1 MKFAHISDI
10 HLGFQK
16 DPALQ
21 DVEQR
26 VFEEALD
33 RCISMGVDFVL
44 MPGDIFHVNIPEMR
58 VQKYAFAKFRQV
70 YEAGIPVYVVYGS
83 HDFSPVSNS
92 VIDLLAAAGYIIK
105 VTQAT
110 SNDDDGTISLDF
122 ISDSKT
128 GAKITGLSGLKAGN
142 DREYYEKLARAPLE
156 SEPGFKIFLFHGGI
170 AEMKDGTAN
179 EGEMMPLSLLPKGFS
194 YYAGGHMH
202 KCLNREFEG
211 YRHVVYPGTPFAGYH
226 SDLEN
231 NARGQKRGF
240 FIVEFED
247 DDVRSI
253 DFVQLENAR
262 YEIIRIDATDK
273 SAESVNLMLR
283 QKVAEISP
291 EDKVVIVK
299 ITGEMTHGKTADIDI
314 SAARLSLA
322 RRGSLVSMVNKNQ
335 LKSKEYAIT
344 EAKGAD
350 RREIETNVFFENIGQ
365 LRLDREDL
373 TGECGVSLAGALL
386 HRLGARQLANEK
398 KAEYADRIKKDA
410 LATLGLDGDDS

>member
-1 MKFAHISDI
+1 M
-10 HLGFQK
+10 
-16 DPALQ
+16 
-21 DVEQR
+21 EQR
-26 VFEEALD
+26 VFEDALD
-33 RCISMGVDFVL
+33 RCISARVDFVL

-105 VTQAT
+105 VTNAA

-122 ISDSKT
+122 ITDKRT
-128 GAKITGLSGLKAGN
+128 GAKITGLSGLKAGK
-142 DREYYEKLARAPLE
+142 DREYYERLDRAPLE

-170 AEMKDGTAN
+170 AEMKDDAAN
-179 EGEMMPLSLLPKGFS
+179 EGEMMPLSLLPRGFS

-202 KCLNREFEG
+202 RCSKREFDG

-231 NARGQKRGF
+231 NALGAKRGF
-240 FIVEFED
+240 FIVEFD
-247 DDVRSI
+247 DDVESI
-253 DFVQLENAR
+253 EFVPLENTR
-262 YEIIRIDATDK
+262 YEIIQINAENR

-283 QKVAEISP
+283 QRVSEISP
-291 EDKVVIVK
+291 ADKVVIVK
-299 ITGEMTHGKTADIDI
+299 IAGEMTNGKTADIDI
-314 SAARLSLA
+314 PAVRTSLA
-322 RRGSLVSMVNKNQ
+322 QRGSLVSLINKNQ
-335 LKSKEYAIT
+335 LKSKEYEIT
-344 EAKGAD
+344 RAKGAD

-365 LRLDREDL
+365 LRLDRADL
-373 TGECGVSLAGALL
+373 VGEHGVGLAGVLL
-386 HRLGARQLANEK
+386 RRLGAGQLANEK
-398 KAEYADRIKKDA
+398 KAEYTTRIKRDA

>member
-1 MKFAHISDI
+1 MKFAHISDV

-26 VFEEALD
+26 VFEDALD

-58 VQKYAFAKFRQV
+58 VQKYAFTKFRQV
-70 YEAGIPVYVVYGS
+70 HEAGIPVYVVYGS

-92 VIDLLAAAGYIIK
+92 VIDLLEAAGYIIK

-110 SNDDDGTISLDF
+110 SNDDGTISLDF
-122 ISDSKT
+122 ISDART
-128 GAKITGLSGLKAGN
+128 GAKITGLSGLKTGN
-142 DREYYEKLARAPLE
+142 DREHYERLNRAPLE

-170 AEMKDGTAN
+170 AEMKDDAAN
-179 EGEMMPLSLLPKGFS
+179 EGEMMPMSLLPKGFS

-202 KCLNREFEG
+202 RCSKREFEG

-226 SDLEN
+226 SDLEQ
-231 NARGQKRGF
+231 NARGQARGF

-247 DDVRSI
+247 DVKSI
-253 DFVQLENAR
+253 DFVPLENTR
-262 YEIIRIDATDK
+262 YELVEVNAKGK
-273 SAESVNLMLR
+273 SAESVNQALH
-283 QKVAEISP
+283 QKVAGISP

-299 ITGEMTHGKTADIDI
+299 ITGEMTHGKTAEINI
-314 SAARLSLA
+314 SAARLSLTQ
-322 RRGSLVSMVNKNQ
+322 RGSIVSLVNKNQ

-344 EAKGAD
+344 KAKGAD
-350 RREIETNVFFENIGQ
+350 RKEIETNVFFENIGQ
-365 LRLDREDL
+365 LRLGREDL
-373 TGECGVSLAGALL
+373 TGERGVRLAETLL
-386 HRLGARQLANEK
+386 HRLGAGQIANEK
-398 KAEYADRIKKDA
+398 KTEYTARIKKDA